1 MKQTFAQKICMFQIP
16 ADTESLQSGYLSLKS
31 GEGLFGG
38 GSKQPQKRWFALLPE
53 FVLYSFKSED
63 ASEALTATPMPGW
76 SVMGGDELK
85 GDTNVSD
92 KEKDKVVKLFYASNL
107 FNNNSNAHP
116 APVMAR
122 KTYYLVGSSKDEME
136 R

>member
-1 MKQTFAQKICMFQIP
+1 MKRTFAQKICMFQIP

-38 GSKQPQKRWFALLPE
+38 GSKQPQKRWFALLPD
-53 FVLYSFKSED
+53 FVLYSFKSEE
-63 ASEALTATPMPGW
+63 STEALTATPMPGHTI
-76 SVMGGDELK
+76 MGGAELR